1 MNRLIVFGLLILI
14 SLGSCTDKTE
24 ARKAKS
30 QVTNEGTFTT
40 MQDKLDDYVSV
51 KLTTDLSKLTENEKK
66 ILPLLI
72 RAADIM
78 NNLYWEQAYG
88 NKADL
93 LASITDEEV
102 KKFVNINYG
111 PWDRMN
117 DNQSFVEGIGIKP
130 LGANFYPIDMTKEEF
145 EKADLKDKKSQYTF
159 LRRDQNGKLVTIPYN
174 QHFKAQLA
182 EVASYLL
189 EAARIT
195 DDLSF
200 KNYLEQRANALLTDQ
215 FDASDRTWLDMKTN
229 HLDIVIGPIENYE
242 DALFNYKTS
251 YEGYVLV
258 KDMAWSE
265 KLAKYAAFLTQLQK
279 ALPVDPKYKAE
290 KPGSDSSDLNAYDIV
305 YYAGDCNAGGKTIA
319 INLPNDEAIQL
330 EKGARRLQLKNAMK
344 AKYDE
349 IMVPIAAELIDPSQR
364 KYVTFDAFFAN
375 TMFHEVAHG
384 LGIKNTVN
392 GKGKVRDALL
402 EHHSALEEGK
412 ADILGIYMVQQ
423 LHKRGEITGDIKE
436 YMTTFMAGIFR
447 SVRFGASS
455 AHGTANMIRF
465 NYFKEKGAFAR
476 NSNGT
481 YTLNYEK
488 MDVAISELTQL
499 ILTLQGNGDYVGVS
513 QLVKEKGIIHSELQ
527 SDLNRLKD
535 VNIPVDV
542 IFEQGI
548 QVLGL

>member
-14 SLGSCTDKTE
+14 SLGSCNDKTE

-78 NNLYWEQAYG
+78 NNLYWEQTYG

-258 KDMAWSE
+258 KDMVWSE
-265 KLAKYAAFLTQLQK
+265 KLAKYAAFLPQLQK
-279 ALPVDPKYKAE
+279 ALPVDPRYIAE
-290 KPGSDSSDLNAYDIV
+290 TPGSDSDLNAYDIV
-305 YYAGDCNAGGKTIA
+305 FYAGDCNAGGKTIA

-330 EKGARRLQLKNAMK
+330 EKGTRRLQLKNAMK

>member
-279 ALPVDPKYKAE
+279 ALPLDPKYKAE
-290 KPGSDSSDLNAYDIV
+290 K
-305 YYAGDCNAGGKTIA
+305 K
-319 INLPNDEAIQL
+319 
-330 EKGARRLQLKNAMK
+330 
-344 AKYDE
+344 
-349 IMVPIAAELIDPSQR
+349 
-364 KYVTFDAFFAN
+364 
-375 TMFHEVAHG
+375 
-384 LGIKNTVN
+384 
-392 GKGKVRDALL
+392 
-402 EHHSALEEGK
+402 
-412 ADILGIYMVQQ
+412 
-423 LHKRGEITGDIKE
+423 
-436 YMTTFMAGIFR
+436 
-447 SVRFGASS
+447 
-455 AHGTANMIRF
+455 
-465 NYFKEKGAFAR
+465 
-476 NSNGT
+476 
-481 YTLNYEK
+481 
-488 MDVAISELTQL
+488 
-499 ILTLQGNGDYVGVS
+499 
-513 QLVKEKGIIHSELQ
+513 
-527 SDLNRLKD
+527 
-535 VNIPVDV
+535 
-542 IFEQGI
+542 
-548 QVLGL
+548 